1 MRGFTP
7 HLIPPPSE
15 SGGSLRYFYEARR
28 EAVAEIFGAF
38 EARVEDAVDRHVGC
52 GARCEKR
59 PRVPTK
65 SAESTGRKFLVML
78 VSCFFSMVE

>member
-38 EARVEDAVDRHVGC
+38 EARVEDALDRHVGC

-59 PRVPTK
+59 AQGPDEERGKYGTK
-65 SAESTGRKFLVML
+65 VLGHARLL
-78 VSCFFSMVE
+78 FFFDG